1 MEILVLD
8 PSASEDRLLAASRVT
23 GADLLFLQ
31 VVQQITARHG
41 VQKLTGAMRDAVDA
55 LHAEFRLSCAASF
68 QRRLGREQALRSID
82 ALESAPL
89 QRYLAARQAM
99 AAALAHRIGA
109 LQKQMGELEI

>member
-1 MEILVLD
+1 VSD
-8 PSASEDRLLAASRVT
+8 HSASEDRLLAASRVT

-41 VQKLTGAMRDAVDA
+41 VQKLTGATRDAVEA
-55 LHAEFRLSCAASF
+55 LRAEFRRSCAESLER
-68 QRRLGREQALRSID
+68 QLGREQALRSID

-99 AAALAHRIGA
+99 AAAFAHHLGA
-109 LQKQMGELEI
+109 LQKRMGELEI